1 MQPYERLTSERLA
14 SLPEGSRLKLGGQI
28 IKLTGRG
35 SFTNSAGRTLNMIE
49 YVDSRGV
56 PGSFAE
62 SIILDSATEYL
73 SSVMCAYCGRGA
85 IRAIA
90 LFRRYRP
97 TCRRHKSI
105 SALTMLTVQKF
116 FRQNPSRAKTSRRTR
131 WCSANRI
138 ADGCHALPAV

>member
-14 SLPEGSRLKLGGQI
+14 SLPEGTRLKLGGQI

-35 SFTNSAGRTLNMIE
+35 SFTNSAGRTENMIE

-73 SSVMCAYCGRGA
+73 SSVMCAYCGA
-85 IRAIA
+85 
-90 LFRRYRP
+90 
-97 TCRRHKSI
+97 RRHKSDC
-105 SALTMLTVQKF
+105 TVQTVSTYMSTSQKHFCTDKSCAEKF
-116 FRQNPSRAKTSRRTR
+116 FRQNPSHAKTSRRTR
-131 WCSANRI
+131 W
-138 ADGCHALPAV
+138 